1 MTKTHD
7 FSRPLRGIVPPV
19 VTPLAERDR
28 LDRAA
33 LARLIERMIE
43 GGVAG
48 LFVLGTTGEAPA
60 LDYRLRY
67 ELVEAAAEIIAGRVP
82 LLMGVTDPSLT
93 ESLDLAKHSAGCGAA
108 AIVAAPPY
116 YFPLQQRDLVR
127 YFALLAEESP
137 LPLFL
142 YNMPACAKMEI
153 SLETTAACTRLA
165 NVCGVKDSG
174 GNLEHFKQLLRL
186 REQRPDWTFL
196 IGPEHLLAESVLLGG
211 DGGVNGGANLHPQ
224 LFVDWFAAAESRDMQ
239 RIESLRAQVQL
250 LGQIYKQADEFMAVV
265 RGLKC
270 ALSIAGLSDDRMCEP
285 IQPCDAASRERIAAI
300 VAQLGLLHQTSPLA
314 PVLWGEG

>member
-1 MTKTHD
+1 MTINHD

-19 VTPLAERDR
+19 VTPLAERER
-28 LDRAA
+28 LDRYS
-33 LARLIERMIE
+33 LKRLIERMID

-67 ELVEAAAEIIAGRVP
+67 ELVEAAAEFIDGRVP
-82 LLMGVTDPSLT
+82 MLVGVTDPSLT
-93 ESLDLAKHSAGCGAA
+93 ESLELAKHAADCGAA

-127 YFALLAEESP
+127 YFKLLADQSP

-142 YNMPACAKMEI
+142 YNMPACVKMDI
-153 SLETTAACTRLA
+153 SLETTSACTRLP
-165 NVCGVKDSG
+165 NICGVKDSG

-186 REQRPDWTFL
+186 REERPDWTFL

-224 LFVDWFAAAESRDMQ
+224 LFVDWFAAAEARDVA
-239 RIESLRAQVQL
+239 RIEMLGKQVQL
-250 LGQIYKQADEFMAVV
+250 LGQIYRQADEFMAVI

-270 ALSIAGLSDDRMCEP
+270 ALSIAGMCEDRLCEP
-285 IQPCDAASRERIAAI
+285 VQVCDAETRERIAVI
-300 VAQLGLLHQTSPLA
+300 VSRLGLVQQSGSLS
-314 PVLWGEG
+314 PVLRGEG

>member
-1 MTKTHD
+1 MTKSHD

-19 VTPLAERDR
+19 VTPLADRDR

-33 LARLIERMIE
+33 FSRLIERMFD

-82 LLMGVTDPSLT
+82 LLVGVTDPSLT
-93 ESLDLAKHSAGCGAA
+93 ESLDLAKPSAGCGAA

-137 LPLFL
+137 LP
-142 YNMPACAKMEI
+142 
-153 SLETTAACTRLA
+153 
-165 NVCGVKDSG
+165 
-174 GNLEHFKQLLRL
+174 
-186 REQRPDWTFL
+186 
-196 IGPEHLLAESVLLGG
+196 
-211 DGGVNGGANLHPQ
+211 
-224 LFVDWFAAAESRDMQ
+224 
-239 RIESLRAQVQL
+239 
-250 LGQIYKQADEFMAVV
+250 
-265 RGLKC
+265 
-270 ALSIAGLSDDRMCEP
+270 
-285 IQPCDAASRERIAAI
+285 
-300 VAQLGLLHQTSPLA
+300 
-314 PVLWGEG
+314 

>member
-1 MTKTHD
+1 MTNTHD

-19 VTPLAERDR
+19 VTPLAQRDR

-33 LARLIERMIE
+33 LARLIERMVE

-82 LLMGVTDPSLT
+82 LLVGVTDPSLT

-108 AIVAAPPY
+108 AIVAAPPF

-127 YFALLAEESP
+127 YFQVLAEESP

-142 YNMPACAKMEI
+142 YNMPACVKVDI
-153 SLETTAACTRLA
+153 SLETTAACTRLP
-165 NVCGVKDSG
+165 NICGVKDSG
-174 GNLEHFKQLLRL
+174 GNLEHFKQLLQL
-186 REQRPDWTFL
+186 RKQRADWTFL

-211 DGGVNGGANLHPQ
+211 DGGVNGGANLHPR
-224 LFVDWFAAAESRDMQ
+224 LFVDWFAAAEARDVSR
-239 RIESLRAQVQL
+239 INALREQVQL

-270 ALSIAGLSDDRMCEP
+270 ALSIAGLCDDRLCEP
-285 IQPCDAASRERIAAI
+285 ILPCDAAARERIAMI
-300 VAQLGLLHQTSPLA
+300 VEQLGLLQQSGSLA
-314 PVLWGEG
+314 PVLP